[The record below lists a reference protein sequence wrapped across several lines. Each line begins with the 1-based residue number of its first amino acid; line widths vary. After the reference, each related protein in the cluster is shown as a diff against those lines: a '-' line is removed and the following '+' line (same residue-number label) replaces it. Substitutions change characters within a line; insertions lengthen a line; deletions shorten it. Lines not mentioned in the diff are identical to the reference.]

1 MATKKRKITDYIK
14 QEEHHLVA
22 IKPCVLTIDMENYS
36 AENMRSEEE
45 GKIWVKSLLSKIEF
59 SDFIFDL
66 VLDYPVELQ
75 LHKVEKIGK
84 EYLKLHYEADTTI
97 LETVTET
104 AESAVHIA
112 YVERLVGGRELLKDA
127 SHLFRKLLAVYGETA
142 KSSMDAVHLEV
153 LCAQVLRDK
162 QNINIPARL
171 GKTWDPIMVNL
182 KKVVFSEGFVSG
194 LAFENI
200 NDAIKTGLTSEERMD
215 PSIIEKV
222 MTGTL
227 VDEGGRKS
235 RIGSKQYRNR

>member
-1 MATKKRKITDYIK
+1 MATKRRKITDYIK

-22 IKPCVLTIDMENYS
+22 MKPCVLSIDMANYS
-36 AENMRSEEE
+36 AENMRSDVE

-59 SDFIFDL
+59 KDFIFDL

-75 LHKVEKIGK
+75 LYKVEKIGK
-84 EYLKLHYEADTTI
+84 DYLKLYYEADTTI
-97 LETVTET
+97 LETVSET

-112 YVERLVGGRELLKDA
+112 YVERLIGGRELLKDA
-127 SHLFRKLLAVYGETA
+127 SHLYRKLLAVYGSLS
-142 KSSMDAVHLEV
+142 KMDSVHLEI

-162 QNINIPARL
+162 KNINIPARL
-171 GKTWDPIMVNL
+171 AKVWDPILINL

-200 NDAIKTGLTSEERMD
+200 NDAIKTGLVSEERMD

-227 VDEGGRKS
+227 VDDGGSRS
-235 RIGSKQYRNR
+235 RIGSTHYKNR